1 MSGMDEARRERE
13 DRWRAWM
20 LAAQAGNAANY
31 EKLLHELLPVIR
43 RFIGR
48 RVFDSTQ
55 VEDIVQ
61 NVFLSLHRARHT
73 YRAERPFSPWLYAI
87 ARNAI
92 TDHVRASG
100 RRSARETGLDE
111 SGLPEPSVEAV
122 IPGEDALSPALA
134 KALDELPAKQRE
146 AVEAI
151 HLEGLS
157 VEEAAARAGVT
168 RSALKVR
175 AHRGYRALRAK
186 LGAETFAPGGRALE

>member
-73 YRAERPFSPWLYAI
+73 YRAERPVQPL
-87 ARNAI
+87 
-92 TDHVRASG
+92 
-100 RRSARETGLDE
+100 
-111 SGLPEPSVEAV
+111 
-122 IPGEDALSPALA
+122 
-134 KALDELPAKQRE
+134 
-146 AVEAI
+146 
-151 HLEGLS
+151 
-157 VEEAAARAGVT
+157 
-168 RSALKVR
+168 
-175 AHRGYRALRAK
+175 
-186 LGAETFAPGGRALE
+186 

>member
-1 MSGMDEARRERE
+1 MEETAEARQQRDE
-13 DRWRAWM
+13 RWRAWM
-20 LAAQAGNAANY
+20 RAAQAGDAANY
-31 EKLLHELLPVIR
+31 EKLLQELLPLMR
-43 RFIGR
+43 RFVRR
-48 RVFDSTQ
+48 RVFDPAQ

-73 YRAERPFSPWLYAI
+73 FRPERAFGPWIYAI

-100 RRSARETGLDE
+100 RRGARESALDAP
-111 SGLPEPSVEAV
+111 GVPEPSVDAV
-122 IPGEDALSPALA
+122 LPGEDDLSPELARALG
-134 KALDELPAKQRE
+134 ELPAKQRE

-175 AHRGYRALRAK
+175 AHRGYRALREK
-186 LGAETFAPGGRALE
+186 LGGQALE